1 MNINQVQTAQ
11 KVGQF
16 MINTKGNKARLSVNW
31 ESLGGVLKDNSGRV
45 YILTVNGV
53 IRKIGGSVSKGGIK
67 STMSFYE
74 SANCGRPSIR
84 SFGIQ
89 QLIFEELLL
98 DNVVEIHMIT
108 SEQVMAPVQGL
119 FGHEEIPISAFK
131 GMEEKCLRDYVKTE
145 GTFPDWNY
153 QEAGKPW
160 EDYIQEEH
168 AKLLGKS

>member
-1 MNINQVQTAQ
+1 VKIDQVKTAQ

-16 MINTKGNKARLSVNW
+16 MINTKGNKARLCVNW
-31 ESLGGVLKDNSGRV
+31 EPLGSILKDNSGRV
-45 YILTVNGV
+45 YILTVNDV
-53 IRKIGGSVSKGGIK
+53 ILKIGGSVSKGGIK

-98 DNVVEIHMIT
+98 GNVVEIHMIM

-119 FGHEEIPISAFK
+119 FGNEEIPISAFK
-131 GMEEKCLRDYVKTE
+131 EMEEKCLRDYVKTE

-153 QEAGKPW
+153 QESGKPW
-160 EDYIQEEH
+160 EKYIQEEH
-168 AKLLGKS
+168 AKLLGKF